1 MASANPKNPR
11 YVRMRLLAVTA
22 AVLSALLFAPACAVT
37 GPAKCDDCAKAQS
50 VVESVA
56 KQHPDCV
63 RLTVH
68 CTMEGGTKA
77 CASTVADKI
86 GKASDK
92 EDLDAMRTGETIV
105 LDEAGAIDVTVP
117 INGKDGKYASA
128 CGVTMKAGTP
138 RDQALA
144 KATTIA
150 KAVEAGLGGAC
161 ACCCK

>member
-1 MASANPKNPR
+1 
-11 YVRMRLLAVTA
+11 MRILAVTA
-22 AVLSALLFAPACAVT
+22 VALSALLFSAACAAPGT
-37 GPAKCDDCAKAQS
+37 AKCDDCAKAQT

-56 KQHPDCV
+56 KQHPDCT

-68 CTMEGGTKA
+68 CTMEGGAKA

-92 EDLDAMRTGETIV
+92 EDLEAMQTGQTIV

-117 INGKDGKYASA
+117 INAKDGKCASA

-144 KATTIA
+144 EATVIA